1 MELLHFKVSKCSCV
15 LEKQKS
21 FSYSKKMSK
30 TSLSKV
36 TILQSV
42 LYIFAWLLRQTDKL
56 LFLILYTRYGII
68 YTKYSIII

>member
-1 MELLHFKVSKCSCV
+1 
-15 LEKQKS
+15 
-21 FSYSKKMSK
+21 MSK